1 MKASTIAGIVL
12 AVFGAVV
19 VFRGLTYKDREDVVR
34 VGDVRIQAESR
45 RAIPTWIG
53 GAALV
58 GGVLLVV
65 AGVSKRR

>member
-1 MKASTIAGIVL
+1 MKASTVVGIVL
-12 AVFGAVV
+12 AIFGAVV

-34 VGDVRIQAESR
+34 IGDVRIQAESR

-65 AGVSKRR
+65 AGVSRRR

>member
-12 AVFGAVV
+12 AIFGAVV
-19 VFRGLTYKDREDVVR
+19 VFRGLTYQDREDVVR
-34 VGDVRIQAESR
+34 IGDVRIQAESR